1 MIQIVIPGREIFL
14 EQTNEFITYTSCKL
28 KMEHSLKS
36 IAKWEGETEKSF
48 FDGEALTEKD
58 FRLYVRC
65 MTVNPPED
73 ETIFELLSPK
83 DYEKIALYMQRAMSG
98 RQFYRPTNRKGKTR
112 KRPGQSMTAED
123 VYYTM
128 VQYGIPLE
136 CENWHFSRL
145 MALIRTFQQ
154 KGGGGERMTPMQQ
167 ARFWDELNNQRR
179 AKMRSKG

>member
-1 MIQIVIPGREIFL
+1 
-14 EQTNEFITYTSCKL
+14 
-28 KMEHSLKS
+28 
-36 IAKWEGETEKSF
+36 
-48 FDGEALTEKD
+48 
-58 FRLYVRC
+58 
-65 MTVNPPED
+65 
-73 ETIFELLSPK
+73 
-83 DYEKIALYMQRAMSG
+83 
-98 RQFYRPTNRKGKTR
+98 
-112 KRPGQSMTAED
+112 MTAED